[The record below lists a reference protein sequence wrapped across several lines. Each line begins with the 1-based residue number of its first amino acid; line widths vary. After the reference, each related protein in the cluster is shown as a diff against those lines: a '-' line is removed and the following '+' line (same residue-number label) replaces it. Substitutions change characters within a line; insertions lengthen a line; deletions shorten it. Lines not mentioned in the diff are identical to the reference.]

1 MSFLRLLILPVFCAC
16 CWGLLL
22 PQSANAED
30 HPAIVSQESAST
42 INAQDL
48 QHLLKK
54 KKAVLL
60 LDVRQPE
67 EYETGHIQGAK
78 LMPLDAIPDHFNEL
92 SKSKMIVVYCKSGR
106 RSAQAM
112 SLLQAKGFSN
122 VVSLSGGFQAWS
134 SFQDTK
140 KEMRVCALSTGCQ
153 NR

>member
-1 MSFLRLLILPVFCAC
+1 MSFLRLLILPVFCAF
-16 CWGLLL
+16 CWGLQ
-22 PQSANAED
+22 PQSASAED
-30 HPAIVSQESAST
+30 RPAIVSQESAPP

-48 QHLLKK
+48 QRLLKK
-54 KKAVLL
+54 KKAVFL

-78 LMPLDAIPDHFNEL
+78 LMPLGSIPDHFNEL
-92 SKSKMIVVYCKSGR
+92 SKTKKIVVYCKSGR

>member
-1 MSFLRLLILPVFCAC
+1 MSFLRLLILPVFCAF

-22 PQSANAED
+22 PQSVNAED
-30 HPAIVSQESAST
+30 RPAIVSQESVPT

-48 QHLLKK
+48 QRLLKK
-54 KKAVLL
+54 KKAVFL

-78 LMPLDAIPDHFNEL
+78 LMPLGSIPDHFNEL
-92 SKSKMIVVYCKSGR
+92 PKTKKIVVYCKSGR

-122 VVSLSGGFQAWS
+122 VVSLSGGFQAWA

>member
-1 MSFLRLLILPVFCAC
+1 MSFLRLLILPVFCAFC
-16 CWGLLL
+16 CGLLL
-22 PQSANAED
+22 PQSVNAED
-30 HPAIVSQESAST
+30 RPATVSQESVPT

-48 QHLLKK
+48 QRLLKK
-54 KKAVLL
+54 KKPVLL

-67 EYETGHIQGAK
+67 EYETGHIQGAT
-78 LMPLDAIPDHFNEL
+78 LMPLGSIPDHFDEL
-92 SKSKMIVVYCKSGR
+92 PKTKKIVVYCKSGR

-112 SLLQAKGFSN
+112 SLLQAKGFAN

-153 NR
+153 NK